1 MATTLAPVLLP
12 SLHATPP
19 DSATQFAQNLVEAD
33 PVTAERITAA
43 LLKALDVSVAAILE
57 ASGP

>member
-1 MATTLAPVLLP
+1 MTTLTPVLLP
-12 SLHATPP
+12 AMQATPP
-19 DSATQFAQNLVEAD
+19 DSATQFARNLVEAD